1 MHVASFI
8 IHPSMSFQK
17 FFYVLSL
24 DGVLGVIFKYEVQ
37 HCTSN
42 QPVKPTLD
50 SSLSLDIWQAI
61 LHVMKK
67 KQ

>member
-1 MHVASFI
+1 
-8 IHPSMSFQK
+8 MSFQK

-50 SSLSLDIWQAI
+50 SSLSLDI
-61 LHVMKK
+61 
-67 KQ
+67 